1 MSVTASNKTYLQ
13 LASEAIASLKERN
26 GSSKAAIT
34 AWIAAHYSGIDL
46 SPQFLRAALK
56 RGVETDKLIQVKQSW
71 KLAPSQKKV
80 TLSILEKEGE
90 KKAKIEEERKMART
104 IRSGK
109 IVSPMKKAV
118 RRTRSIPKPKTSAK

>member
-1 MSVTASNKTYLQ
+1 MSVVASNKTYLQ
-13 LASEAIASLKERN
+13 LASEAIVSLKERN

-34 AWIAAHYSGIDL
+34 AWISAHYSSADL

-80 TLSILEKEGE
+80 TLIILEKEGE
-90 KKAKIEEERKMART
+90 KKAKLEEEIKMART

-109 IVSPMKKAV
+109 IVSPMKKVGGRA
-118 RRTRSIPKPKTSAK
+118 RSMPKPKTSTK